1 MSGTAV
7 LCKPEGD
14 AFDELSSFVLDSAV
28 LSQSGRLQH
37 CARNGHVVF
46 APWRTGSAVA
56 VGSKRIR
63 SYLHQRRQE
72 EAGIPFICL
81 RTVDQAQIPG
91 SCQVAYEGPSTGVA
105 YSCKTA
111 RPVSLLLENKG
122 PGNRWP
128 ALSGWSRS
136 PESWID
142 CAARY
147 QDAVETMLHEGGR
160 QCQLQLVPIISARLC
175 RR

>member
-91 SCQVAYEGPSTGVA
+91 SCKVAMTPSRPFHRRCLFLQNCPAGLALAREQRPWKPLASAEWLVEIPRVLDRLRGTVPRCSRDDVA
-105 YSCKTA
+105 
-111 RPVSLLLENKG
+111 
-122 PGNRWP
+122 
-128 ALSGWSRS
+128 
-136 PESWID
+136 
-142 CAARY
+142 
-147 QDAVETMLHEGGR
+147 
-160 QCQLQLVPIISARLC
+160 
-175 RR
+175 